1 MNQDLYSFIENHSII
16 EIKEMLNSTIEN
28 CTLNDLN
35 QNKIT
40 QKNIIRCWC
49 GKNGVWKVKNGNKI
63 ITTYL
68 SLEKSKKGI
77 E

>member
-28 CTLNDLN
+28 ATLNDLN

-40 QKNIIRCWC
+40 QKNINLLW
-49 GKNGVWKVKNGNKI
+49 I
-63 ITTYL
+63 IYQN
-68 SLEKSKKGI
+68 
-77 E
+77 

>member
-40 QKNIIRCWC
+40 QKNINLLWIIYQNKEKSDCHIKLLL
-49 GKNGVWKVKNGNKI
+49 KNNLVKNV
-63 ITTYL
+63 
-68 SLEKSKKGI
+68 
-77 E
+77 

>member
-28 CTLNDLN
+28 CTLNVLN

-40 QKNIIRCWC
+40 QKNINLLWIIYQNKEKSDCHIKLLLKNNL
-49 GKNGVWKVKNGNKI
+49 GKNV
-63 ITTYL
+63 
-68 SLEKSKKGI
+68 
-77 E
+77 

>member
-35 QNKIT
+35 QNK
-40 QKNIIRCWC
+40 
-49 GKNGVWKVKNGNKI
+49 
-63 ITTYL
+63 
-68 SLEKSKKGI
+68 
-77 E
+77 

>member
-40 QKNIIRCWC
+40 QKNINLLWIIYQ
-49 GKNGVWKVKNGNKI
+49 NK
-63 ITTYL
+63 
-68 SLEKSKKGI
+68 
-77 E
+77 

>member
-40 QKNIIRCWC
+40 QKNINTITERNCR
-49 GKNGVWKVKNGNKI
+49 KFTKLSKVKKYQN
-63 ITTYL
+63 
-68 SLEKSKKGI
+68 SKHK
-77 E
+77 